1 MTTNQE
7 PQDAPRDDAVSVQR
21 IEEQLP
27 ALGNVIALVALGCAI
42 S

>member
-7 PQDAPRDDAVSVQR
+7 PQEVLRDGIVSVQR
-21 IEEQLP
+21 IEEQLS
-27 ALGNVIALVALGCAI
+27 ALGNVIALVALCYAI